1 MDTSDLTNLPVAE
14 KLKIVTQLWDEIAA
28 STEPVVL
35 PPDVL
40 DEIAKRAAEVEADPS
55 ILIDEDEMWRR
66 VDGR

>member
-1 MDTSDLTNLPVAE
+1 MDISDLTNLPVTE

-28 STEPVVL
+28 SNEPIVL
-35 PPDVL
+35 PQAVI
-40 DEIAKRAAEVEADPS
+40 DEVRRRAAEIDADPS